1 MRVLLIASLMLFGF
15 VQAVLAGAERVAL
28 VVGVASYQ
36 HAAPLANTR
45 NDANDVGAA
54 LQRLGF
60 TVQTVLDPDR
70 SAFERAI
77 RQFGEAAR
85 GAEAAVFFY
94 AGHALEVGGHNWL
107 LPTSVELKAPRDL
120 RFEALD
126 VESLLEQTEGMA
138 RVTLLFLDA
147 CRDNPFQKRLV
158 TGSRDIPRG
167 GLSQVSAGTGT
178 LVAFATAPGTVAR
191 DGAGRNSPFT
201 TALLHHIETPG
212 LEVRQLLG
220 LVRRDVREASNGT
233 QLPWE
238 NTALEGEFYFKPPKP
253 PPTRVAEQT
262 LRDGTVEAEL
272 LFWRSIQNS
281 KDPLDFQAYLARF
294 PNGVFADLARRRA
307 VTAAPASPPVLP
319 PAAVTTQPA
328 ARSASFE
335 GRLVEAL
342 DRTGDLTKAPWLR
355 DEHRR
360 TVERYLT
367 LKSPKAIAV
376 EPKSGRPFW
385 WNSVSSIAVAEQLAL
400 EGCQQSYVSPC
411 TLVASDEA
419 LLASDPRQAS
429 LRPMERL
436 SYAGRFQADRVPLF
450 DPNGAHDVVQRYGG
464 MSEPKAMAVRPNGAI
479 FTARNGASVAEAEAA
494 ALTACNAKTSPFP
507 CFLYAV
513 NNQVVLPQRRTEPTR

>member
-1 MRVLLIASLMLFGF
+1 MRVLLIASLMLLGF
-15 VQAVLAGAERVAL
+15 VQAVLASDARVAL
-28 VVGVASYQ
+28 VVGVGSYQ
-36 HAAPLANTR
+36 HAAALANTR
-45 NDANDVGAA
+45 NDASDVGAA

-70 SAFERAI
+70 AAFERAV

-94 AGHALEVGGHNWL
+94 AGHALELGGHNWL

-126 VESLLEQTEGMA
+126 VDSLLEQTEGMA

-191 DGAGRNSPFT
+191 DGTGRNSPFT
-201 TALLHHIETPG
+201 TALLHHMETPG

-238 NTALEGEFYFKPPKP
+238 NTALEGEFYFKPQKS
-253 PPTRVAEQT
+253 PPTRVAEQAP
-262 LRDGTVEAEL
+262 RDGTVEAEL
-272 LFWRSIQNS
+272 LFWQSIKDS
-281 KDPLDFQAYLARF
+281 KDPLDFQAYLVRF
-294 PNGVFADLARRRA
+294 PNGVFVDLARRRA
-307 VTAAPASPPVLP
+307 STVGAASLPPAVVNQPAAPA
-319 PAAVTTQPA
+319 TT
-328 ARSASFE
+328 FE
-335 GRLVEAL
+335 SRLVEAL
-342 DRTGDLTKAPWLR
+342 DRTGDLKTAPWLR
-355 DEHRR
+355 DDRR
-360 TVERYLT
+360 KIAQRYPT
-367 LKSPKAIAV
+367 FKSPKAIAV
-376 EPKSGRPFW
+376 EPKSGRW
-385 WNSVSSIAVAEQLAL
+385 YWRNTESSIAVAEQLAL
-400 EGCQQSYVSPC
+400 EGCQQSYAEAC
-411 TLVASDEA
+411 TLVASDER
-419 LLASDPRQAS
+419 LVASDPRQVP
-429 LRPMERL
+429 LRSMERL
-436 SYAGRFQADRVPLF
+436 FYAGRFQADRVAF
-450 DPNGAHDVVQRYGG
+450 TDPNQLPDVVRSYGG
-464 MSEPKAMAVRPNGAI
+464 IREPKAMAVRPIGAI
-479 FTARNGASVAEAEAA
+479 FTSRSGSTIAEAEAA
-494 ALTACNAKTSPFP
+494 ALTACNANTSSFP